1 MSAFADGG
9 RVREVVDAAGALKI
23 QRVLFAEA

>member
-9 RVREVVDAAGALKI
+9 RVREVVDAAAVFLI
-23 QRVLFAEA
+23 QRGVAAE